1 MSDKTKRLIK
11 LTGIAIERNDV
22 ELVGKLIRQTLNE
35 YIVGVHPA
43 IFPINVL
50 EAPYVIAVLEMYSQA
65 LRETFPGAGTVA
77 DDLAKLPRALIR
89 IPADGGFE
97 NDSSSDK

>member
-1 MSDKTKRLIK
+1 MNDKAKRLIK
-11 LTGIAIERNDV
+11 LTEIAIERNDV

-35 YIVGVHPA
+35 YIASIRPV

-65 LRETFPGAGTVA
+65 LRDTFPGAGAVA
-77 DDLAKLPRALIR
+77 DDLAKHPRVLIQT
-89 IPADGGFE
+89 PVNGGFE